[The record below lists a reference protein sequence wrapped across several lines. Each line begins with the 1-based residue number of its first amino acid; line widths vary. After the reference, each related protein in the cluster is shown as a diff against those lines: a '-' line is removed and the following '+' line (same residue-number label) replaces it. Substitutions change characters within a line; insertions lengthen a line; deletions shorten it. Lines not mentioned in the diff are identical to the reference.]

1 MTINACSSN
10 LAIQIMKV
18 KVTILFLSIA
28 GLALAQEQTAL
39 PIAEVEG
46 QPPGEFTAP
55 VVQGLRHERHGLAQ
69 VQQGRLLVGELLC
82 VSCHPGTGLVKKM
95 GPNLLDVGWRLDPS
109 FIKEFIVNPM
119 GMDPGTQMPNLLED
133 LPKAKRDEVADAL
146 THFLVSL
153 SPKEFV
159 PGGAKEEEYAVGKK
173 LFHKIGC
180 AICHGSEQGVN
191 LVHVPLKYG
200 MESLTAF
207 LFQPRNTR
215 PSGRMPDMN
224 LTRGEARSIAGY
236 LVGLE
241 RRGGTGL
248 KPVAVKVAAGKKY
261 FEQFNCASCHEMPG
275 MKAKPSL
282 AFGNL
287 RAGKGC
293 LSVQP
298 VGMPHFY
305 LSTEQREIVG
315 KALKGIEKPVSD
327 QARIQQTMVA
337 FNCIACHT
345 RDGAGGVS
353 NTMFTHFGTDEEG
366 LGNPARIPP
375 TLDGVGVKLR
385 PEWLRKVLFDA
396 ETVRPYMHTR
406 MPQFGE
412 ANLQYLPML
421 LEKTDRL
428 QKVEFREPKRDNR
441 RKYRE
446 GGHLLVG
453 DKGLN
458 CVACHNFN
466 GKPSQGLK
474 GLDLLTSFERLQPS
488 WFAHFMRDPQK
499 YRPGIVM
506 PNYWPGGEAVRKDV
520 LEGNSD
526 KQLLALW
533 HYFSLGRS
541 ARDPSGIRAEGTDL
555 KVSDRTRV
563 YRGRSRIAGYRGIAV
578 GFPDGI
584 NYAFN
589 AQNGTLSA
597 LWSGEFVNVSWGGQ
611 GSGNFNPRA
620 RPVELAQDGAFYR
633 LDKDDAPWPLRPVMD
648 KDNPVNPNPLYPR
661 NLGYQFKGYQ
671 LDGEGVPTFMY
682 RTGDVAV
689 EDRAKGVASDELNR
703 LERRLRFDASEAE
716 TVYLRALTGKVRPL
730 TPKQFMTDA
739 VRMWVPEGTALL
751 RGEGDTRELLLKLKL
766 PKGKS
771 EVEIR
776 YELLR

>member
-1 MTINACSSN
+1 MNANSFN
-10 LAIQIMKV
+10 LAIRIMKV
-18 KVTILFLSIA
+18 KLAILFFSVP
-28 GLALAQEQTAL
+28 GLVLAQEETVL
-39 PIAEVEG
+39 PVAAVEG
-46 QPPGEFTAP
+46 QPQEVFASP
-55 VVQGLRHERHGLAQ
+55 VVLGLKHDRHGLGE
-69 VQQGRLLVGELLC
+69 VEQGRLLMGELMC
-82 VSCHPGTGLVKKM
+82 SACHLGADTVKKV
-95 GPNLLDVGWRLDPS
+95 GPNLLDVGGRVDAS
-109 FIKEFIVNPM
+109 YIKEFIVNPM
-119 GMDPGTQMPNLLED
+119 GMDPGTQMPSLLKD
-133 LPKAKRDEVADAL
+133 LPKAKRDEVADAV

-153 SPKEFV
+153 SAKDFV
-159 PGGAKEEEYAVGKK
+159 PGVVKAAEYAVGKK
-173 LFHKIGC
+173 LFHKVGC
-180 AICHGSEQGVN
+180 LSCHESEQGVN

-200 MESLTAF
+200 VDSLTSF
-207 LFQPRNTR
+207 LFQPLHTR

-224 LTRGEARSIAGY
+224 LTRDEARAIAGY
-236 LVGLE
+236 LVGLK
-241 RRGGTGL
+241 RRRDLGL
-248 KPVAVKVAAGKKY
+248 RPVAAKVVAGEKY

-282 AFGNL
+282 AFDNL
-287 RAGKGC
+287 RPGKGC

-298 VGMPHFY
+298 KGMPRFH
-305 LSTEQREIVG
+305 LSTTQRKTVA
-315 KALKGIEKPVSD
+315 KALKDIKKPFSE
-327 QARIQQTMVA
+327 QARIRQAMVA

-353 NTMFTHFGTDEEG
+353 DVMFKHFGTNEEG

-375 TLDGVGVKLR
+375 TLDGVGVKLK

-412 ANLQYLPML
+412 ENLQYLPLL
-421 LEKTDRL
+421 LEKVDRL
-428 QKVEFREPKRDNR
+428 QKVEFPEPKRDDR

-466 GKPSQGLK
+466 GNPSPGLK

-488 WFAHFMRDPQK
+488 WFAHFMRNPQK
-499 YRPGIVM
+499 FRPGIVM

-520 LEGNSD
+520 LRGNPNE
-526 KQLLALW
+526 QLLALW

-541 ARDPSGIRAEGTDL
+541 ARDPSGIRAEGTGL
-555 KVSDRTRV
+555 KVTNSTRV
-563 YRGRSRIAGYRGIAV
+563 YRGRSRVAGYRGIAV
-578 GFPDGI
+578 GFPDGV

-620 RPVELAQDGAFYR
+620 RPIELSQDVTFYR

-671 LDGEGVPTFMY
+671 LDEEGVPTFMY

-689 EDRAKGVASDELNR
+689 EDRLNGVAANRLSR
-703 LERRLRFDASEAE
+703 LERRFRFDAPKAE
-716 TVYLRALTGKVRPL
+716 TVYLRALTGNVRALAP
-730 TPKQFMTDA
+730 TQFATGA
-739 VRMWVPEGTALL
+739 VKMWVPEDSALL
-751 RGEGDTRELLLKLKL
+751 RGEGDTRELVLKLKL

-771 EVEIR
+771 DVEIS